1 VNKLIENIE
10 KRISLINE
18 EIFLEETKPHKEF
31 IISEMKRIGIEKLP
45 YSYSALKNFIDPKTM
60 DIHYNKH
67 YRGYVDKLNKALS
80 KKDYGDVELENIVK
94 SISRYNKEI
103 RNNAGG
109 AFNHALFWKMLSPK
123 KQEVNGKILEKINKK
138 YGTFNEFKK
147 KFESIAQK
155 RFGSGWVWV
164 VLTRSENIKI
174 VSTPNQDNPLMNI
187 IKNGGFPILGLDLW
201 EHSYYLKYQ
210 NKRDEYI
217 KNFWNHVNWEF
228 VNSLI
233 DKKTKKK
240 PLNEMVEKKQI
251 ILESVYDWCSKDEV
265 QSFRSVFNMNKELV
279 NIFRFAIEDSLK
291 KVFPEHYYERNK
303 YDGENLAGVYDLER
317 TGRSVI
323 NKLNTHYFGFCI
335 LLKDVNKV
343 LRHEGKPEIKI
354 VGLTPSEQI
363 QNVKRFTELIKQYK
377 DRIFNKN
384 STTLKKIMEVVAGSD
399 KIGNKNE
406 ENSAIILKKFYGDK
420 NVKIIAGLGNVNDA
434 LSGVDCIVTINGK
447 DYTLQI
453 KPVGQIVEEGDYFR
467 MKDTGR
473 AKHYDTD
480 VLAFIKGD
488 TLYLFNNSKAE
499 MDKGD
504 FYLPKSSLLRT
515 LTN

>member
-1 VNKLIENIE
+1 MNKLIENIE
-10 KRISLINE
+10 KKISLINE
-18 EIFLEETKPHKEF
+18 EIFLEETKPYKEF

-123 KQEVNGKILEKINKK
+123 KQEVSGKILDKINRK

-217 KNFWNHVNWEF
+217 KNFWDYVNWEF

-240 PLNEMVEKKQI
+240 PLTETIDKKNI
-251 ILESVYDWCSKDEV
+251 ILEDKFEGCTKDDI
-265 QSFRSVFNMNKELV
+265 FAIRSVFNMNGEVVK
-279 NIFRFAIEDSLK
+279 IFREWIDKSIKE
-291 KVFPEHYYERNK
+291 VFPDKYYGRNE
-303 YDGENLAGVYDLER
+303 YDGKNLSGIYNLEQS
-317 TGRSVI
+317 GRSII
-323 NKLNTHYFGFCI
+323 NKLNTHYVGFCI
-335 LLKDVNKV
+335 LLKDINKV
-343 LRHEGKPEIKI
+343 LRYEGRPEIKI
-354 VGLTPSEQI
+354 IGVKPSEQLE
-363 QNVKRFTELIKQYK
+363 QTKRLGEEIYRFK
-377 DRIFNKN
+377 DRIFNVD
-384 STTLKKIMEVVAGSD
+384 SPTFKKIMDVITGSNT
-399 KIGNKNE
+399 KGQKNE
-406 ENSAIILKKFYGDK
+406 DNVIKILKSIYGDI
-420 NVKIIAGLGNVNDA
+420 NVKPVGALGSKEDA
-434 LSGVDCIVTINGK
+434 LLGIDCIVTINGK
-447 DYTLQI
+447 DYTIQI
-453 KPVGQIVEEGDYFR
+453 KPFGEIIDEGEYYR
-467 MKDTGR
+467 MKETG
-473 AKHYDTD
+473 KTKKYNTD

-488 TLYLFNNSKAE
+488 TIYLFNNNKSKI
-499 MDKGD
+499 DQGD
-504 FYLPKSSLLRT
+504 FYLPKSSLLRKI
-515 LTN
+515 N